1 MSRLRHAAACGLLL
15 AISAS
20 GAAAD
25 PLADA
30 RRSAGWVSYGVPATR
45 DAGPCCY
52 ESWRRGEPRRRACRL
67 DRDERDGFYGTIDGS
82 SDGSRGDGKGAQR
95 STLRPVL
102 TMYLRFERGAV
113 RELLAVGGDCP
124 VDAGRAV
131 VRALDG
137 VTPQASAT
145 LLLELIEAAHEDLA
159 DEALHALI
167 QHERVGTDALLALA
181 RDSRRAP
188 AARRQALFWLGQS
201 DDPRAMAEIERILTR

>member
-1 MSRLRHAAACGLLL
+1 MSGPRRAAAFGLLL
-15 AISAS
+15 AVSTIGVAAS
-20 GAAAD
+20 PD
-25 PLADA
+25 PLAEA
-30 RRSAGWVSYGVPATR
+30 RRSTGWVSYAVPSTR

-67 DRDERDGFYGTIDGS
+67 DRDERDGFYGTIDGAN
-82 SDGSRGDGKGAQR
+82 DAGKRTPQAA
-95 STLRPVL
+95 LRPVL

-113 RELLAVGGDCP
+113 RELLVVGGDCP
-124 VDAGRAV
+124 VDAGRAT
-131 VRALDG
+131 VRALEG
-137 VTPQASAT
+137 VTPEASAA
-145 LLLELIEAAHEDLA
+145 LLLQLVEGAHEDLA

>member
-1 MSRLRHAAACGLLL
+1 MSGPRRVAAFGLLL
-15 AISAS
+15 AVSTI
-20 GAAAD
+20 GAAASAD
-25 PLADA
+25 PLAEA

-67 DRDERDGFYGTIDGS
+67 DRDERDGFYGTIDGTI
-82 SDGSRGDGKGAQR
+82 GDGKRAPQAV
-95 STLRPVL
+95 LRPVL

-124 VDAGRAV
+124 VDAGREA
-131 VRALDG
+131 VRALEG
-137 VTPQASAT
+137 VTPEASAT

-181 RDSRRAP
+181 RDGRRAP

-201 DDPRAMAEIERILTR
+201 DDPRAMAEIERILSR